1 MTIETVAMAGA
12 PVHLV
17 HSGEAGEGGLHLI
30 WAHGWGQSG
39 AAMAPLAESAA
50 RWGRST
56 LIDFPGFGQ
65 SPPPPAA
72 WSTADYADAVA
83 GWLATLPPGRRVW
96 IGHSFG
102 CRVGLQLAARHPQAV
117 DALCLVAA
125 AGLQR
130 QRSPW
135 QRARMWLKVR
145 AFKTMKL
152 FVPEGPAR
160 DRLRARFGSADYAN
174 AGAMRA
180 VFLETIREDLT
191 EVARAVKVP
200 TLLVYGTL
208 DAETPPEIGQRL
220 NALIPGSRLV
230 LLERQDH
237 YTVLGQARPQT
248 LFQIQTFLKGLG
260 WLA

>member
-1 MTIETVAMAGA
+1 MTTETVVMAGA

-17 HSGEAGEGGLHLI
+17 HLGEAEGPHLI
-30 WAHGWGQSG
+30 WAHGWGHSG
-39 AAMAPLAESAA
+39 AAMAPLAESAR

-56 LIDFPGFGQ
+56 LVDFPGFGL
-65 SPPPPAA
+65 SPPPPAT

-102 CRVGLQLAARHPQAV
+102 TRVGLQLAARHPGLI
-117 DALCLVAA
+117 DALCLISA

-130 QRSPW
+130 RRTPW
-135 QRARMWLKVR
+135 QRLQMWLKVR
-145 AFKTMKL
+145 AFKALKAV
-152 FVPEGPAR
+152 VPEGPAR
-160 DRLRARFGSADYAN
+160 ERLRARFGSADYAN
-174 AGAMRA
+174 AGPMRA

-191 EVARAVKVP
+191 EVARRVAVP
-200 TLLVYGTL
+200 TLLVYGSA
-208 DAETPPEIGQRL
+208 DVDTPPEIGERF
-220 NALIPGSRLV
+220 NALIAGSKLV

-237 YTVLGQARPQT
+237 FTVLGSARPQT

-260 WLA
+260 WLS